1 MSKQK
6 INEIHKNKQP
16 KKKKKH
22 KWFTL
27 VELIVV
33 ITILAILW
41 TIAFI
46 SFQSYNRSARDW
58 VRLSD
63 LNNIEKSLW
72 LFIIEKWRYPEPDL
86 WVNVTYS
93 WWLAWTQW
101 TVWDKMMTNLVN
113 INKKPV
119 DPLTGNEYTYS
130 VTSLKNEYQVWA
142 IQEIWLLWSL
152 PITKTYA
159 ATLPTKKA
167 FAIVKWTYNEVLLK
181 VNTGSTDYILA
192 VPSIINS
199 DINDLD
205 LLSIIT
211 KKLLVHNNF
220 QNLPYSYNWLWYTMT
235 GWFNYVPAWN
245 IIQVFSW
252 SLSTLNWDTGLK
264 KEMID
269 SLKQSYNWTIIWWD
283 SVYTDVIKLDT
294 SDLDKVE
301 LLANNLLWNWL
312 EVKNEEITG
321 TPFINSFS
329 WALFFIKKDN
339 LWNIYV
345 WWNDMWEAYDYWYV
359 AKYDKLWNQLWKK
372 SLRWTSYECIY
383 SMEVDN
389 DWNVYAWGE
398 FRWTI
403 NLWSWI
409 SITSQWNDDWYL
421 IKLDTNWNPLWAKN
435 ISTSYYEYV
444 YWVKLDWNGN
454 VYINWVF
461 SHNYTI
467 NFWWWIS
474 VSSVWSQDWFL
485 AKYNSNWVPLL
496 AKKIW
501 WTANDWISKIFFD
514 SNWNNYIFWSFQSTN
529 MNFWSWI
536 VLAKPSTS
544 EYDWYLVK
552 YDSNWSPLWA
562 KKVWSTTWS
571 DSINNA
577 IIDSYW
583 NIYIIWKF
591 FWNVDLWA
599 WITISSLW
607 LDDSYIAKYDS
618 NWTPLWAKSIW
629 WVGNDSIY
637 SLLVGVDWNPY
648 ISGWFNGNVT
658 IWWVSYTSRWSTD
671 SYIVKY
677 DSEWS
682 YIWSKQVWWIW
693 WDSITNLLFDSSWKL
708 LALGSFSNSIS
719 FDNWFNVTSNWSTD
733 WLLIKYDIDW
743 NINSLNN
750 IWWTWSE
757 SISKYLYD
765 GDIYIWWT
773 FNGIMNFSSKTLI
786 SNWWWYWA
794 GTYGYAIKI
803 NKYLDVIQ

>member
-1 MSKQK
+1 MSKSRNIKGQEEELK
-6 INEIHKNKQP
+6 KP

-245 IIQVFSW
+245 KLEVYKW
-252 SLSTLNWDTGLK
+252 SLVTLNWDTGLK
-264 KEMID
+264 KQLLD
-269 SLKQSYNWTIIWWD
+269 DLKQSYNWTIIWWD

-294 SDLDKVE
+294 SNIRNIE
-301 LLANNLLWNWL
+301 ILANNLLDNGIL
-312 EVKNEEITG
+312 VKDKVY
-321 TPFINSFS
+321 SS
-329 WALFFIKKDN
+329 FIKWVWYAWTLIDTDSS
-339 LWNIYV
+339 NIYV
-345 WWNDMWEAYDYWYV
+345 WWIFLGTLTGALSSPLNSSWWYDWYV
-359 AKYDKLWNQLWKK
+359 AKFDSKWN
-372 SLRWTSYECIY
+372 
-383 SMEVDN
+383 
-389 DWNVYAWGE
+389 
-398 FRWTI
+398 TI
-403 NLWSWI
+403 
-409 SITSQWNDDWYL
+409 
-421 IKLDTNWNPLWAKN
+421 WAN
-435 ISTSYYEYV
+435 
-444 YWVKLDWNGN
+444 
-454 VYINWVF
+454 
-461 SHNYTI
+461 
-467 NFWWWIS
+467 
-474 VSSVWSQDWFL
+474 
-485 AKYNSNWVPLL
+485 
-496 AKKIW
+496 KIW
-501 WTANDWISKIFFD
+501 WTGWDYLNSIAINWWNVYVGWYFS
-514 SNWNNYIFWSFQSTN
+514 SN
-529 MNFWSWI
+529 MI
-536 VLAKPSTS
+536 VWGLPQLNAVS
-544 EYDWYLVK
+544 YDGYLVK
-552 YDSNWSPLWA
+552 YDSSWNAVWA
-562 KKVWSTTWS
+562 RVLGWLSS
-571 DSINNA
+571 DSVNSIST
-577 IIDSYW
+577 DSSW
-583 NIYIIWKF
+583 NIFVGWYF
-591 FWNVDLWA
+591 NNSMTLWWLPA
-599 WITISSLW
+599 LSSW
-607 LDDSYIAKYDS
+607 WANNDWYIAKYNSTGTPIWANKIWWNQHDEVTSVSVDS
-618 NWTPLWAKSIW
+618 TWNVYAWWRFYTSPMTITWLPALTNSWTSDWFIAKYDNVWAPIWARKIWGTNQDSIDEITTDSAWNVYVGGYFSNSIVVWWTTLTSSWSSDIFVAKYNSAWTIIWAKKFWWDSSDYIESISVDSAWNIYAW
-629 WVGNDSIY
+629 WYYYSTNINIGTYTLTRLDAWWGND
-637 SLLVGVDWNPY
+637 
-648 ISGWFNGNVT
+648 WFV
-658 IWWVSYTSRWSTD
+658 
-671 SYIVKY
+671 VKY
-677 DSEWS
+677 DSSWNVLNAIN
-682 YIWSKQVWWIW
+682 IWTIYFDWVTSVKVWMDWKLFVWLDFFDKISIW
-693 WDSITNLLFDSSWKL
+693 WSTIQSSYWFWYSWLWVK
-708 LALGSFSNSIS
+708 FNS
-719 FDNWFNVTSNWSTD
+719 DLNVS
-733 WLLIKYDIDW
+733 Y
-743 NINSLNN
+743 
-750 IWWTWSE
+750 
-757 SISKYLYD
+757 
-765 GDIYIWWT
+765 
-773 FNGIMNFSSKTLI
+773 
-786 SNWWWYWA
+786 
-794 GTYGYAIKI
+794 
-803 NKYLDVIQ
+803 

>member
-245 IIQVFSW
+245 KLEVYKW
-252 SLSTLNWDTGLK
+252 SLVTLNWDTGLK
-264 KEMID
+264 KQLLD
-269 SLKQSYNWTIIWWD
+269 DLKQSYNWTIIWWD
-283 SVYTDVIKLDT
+283 AVYTDVIKLDS
-294 SDLDKVE
+294 SDLRNVE
-301 LLANNLLWNWL
+301 IFANNLLDNGIIL
-312 EVKNEEITG
+312 KDTTVLKLNY
-321 TPFINSFS
+321 SFAKALS
-329 WALFFIKKDN
+329 WAIDFIKADTS
-339 LWNIYV
+339 WNVYL
-345 WWNDMWEAYDYWYV
+345 WWNFYWTISIWANSLTSSWWSQDSFF
-359 AKYDKLWNQLWKK
+359 AKYDSSWNL
-372 SLRWTSYECIY
+372 
-383 SMEVDN
+383 
-389 DWNVYAWGE
+389 AW
-398 FRWTI
+398 
-403 NLWSWI
+403 
-409 SITSQWNDDWYL
+409 
-421 IKLDTNWNPLWAKN
+421 
-435 ISTSYYEYV
+435 
-444 YWVKLDWNGN
+444 
-454 VYINWVF
+454 
-461 SHNYTI
+461 
-467 NFWWWIS
+467 
-474 VSSVWSQDWFL
+474 
-485 AKYNSNWVPLL
+485 

-501 WTANDWISKIFFD
+501 WNSYDYLSQLVVDNWWNVYLWWGFWLTMNVWSTILTSSWWTDWFVTKFDSSWNNIWAKKIWWVSSEEYLNWLAVDTSWNVYVWGQFYSTSVNIWWTNLVRVWTSDWFFVKYDSSWNISWSKKIWWTSSDSITSVSVDPSWNVFVWWIFYSPTLALFTTHNISWSSDWFIAKYNTSGTILASRRVWWTSDDDLNSIWVDNSWNVYISWNSYSTSFWISMND
-514 SNWNNYIFWSFQSTN
+514 SWNSLISWNKVFKFNNLLNNANASVGPSTDKYIAKLDNWLSSISWNKLFASDYYFSSVSIDGWWNVCIWWTFYSAITIWTMSLSLTPSINPDSYILKYDTSWNQVFLKK
-529 MNFWSWI
+529 MESWI
-536 VLAKPSTS
+536 VASNIKHIWLNKANAMVAWESVNINSVYADNSWNIYTAWSLSQHAKITVWT
-544 EYDWYLVK
+544 EVINWGWWFAVK
-552 YDSNWSPLWA
+552 YDSNL
-562 KKVWSTTWS
+562 
-571 DSINNA
+571 
-577 IIDSYW
+577 
-583 NIYIIWKF
+583 
-591 FWNVDLWA
+591 
-599 WITISSLW
+599 
-607 LDDSYIAKYDS
+607 
-618 NWTPLWAKSIW
+618 
-629 WVGNDSIY
+629 
-637 SLLVGVDWNPY
+637 
-648 ISGWFNGNVT
+648 
-658 IWWVSYTSRWSTD
+658 
-671 SYIVKY
+671 
-677 DSEWS
+677 
-682 YIWSKQVWWIW
+682 Q
-693 WDSITNLLFDSSWKL
+693 
-708 LALGSFSNSIS
+708 
-719 FDNWFNVTSNWSTD
+719 
-733 WLLIKYDIDW
+733 
-743 NINSLNN
+743 
-750 IWWTWSE
+750 
-757 SISKYLYD
+757 
-765 GDIYIWWT
+765 
-773 FNGIMNFSSKTLI
+773 
-786 SNWWWYWA
+786 
-794 GTYGYAIKI
+794 
-803 NKYLDVIQ
+803 